1 MIARE
6 RAKLLVAAVAAVAA
20 LAAPSIA
27 AVSQLFK
34 APDPQSSGL
43 SCAEL
48 VTKVTDFAR
57 HYTVAAR
64 VYARPGPARG
74 LPRLASSDE
83 LRRCGNPERLLERIV
98 PPAPT
103 RSATSRKGP
112 TGPTGPP
119 PQP

>member
-6 RAKLLVAAVAAVAA
+6 RIKLAVAALAAVGA

-34 APDPQSSGL
+34 TQDDTPSAGL
-43 SCAEL
+43 PCAAL
-48 VTKVTDFAR
+48 VARVTDYAR
-57 HYTVAAR
+57 HFTVAAR

-74 LPRLASSDE
+74 LPRLASSE
-83 LRRCGNPERLLERIV
+83 EIHRCGNPERLLERIV

-103 RSATSRKGP
+103 RGASSR
-112 TGPTGPP
+112 TGPTGTTG